1 MKRILTLTLA
11 AVLVFLAA
19 APVSAQDKTIKRK
32 VAIGR
37 FTNETQ
43 YGKGLFYDKEN
54 DPMRKQALDILS
66 SKLAQSGKFI
76 LLEREDLDVLVAE
89 VGTNMNK
96 IGADYIIL
104 GSITQYGRKNEGHEQ
119 VFSSTKTQ
127 TVEAGVSVRLVEA
140 ATGLIIYSDEAKG
153 YAETT
158 SKQTLGIGGT
168 AGFDA
173 TLSDKAISAALSQ
186 LVENIINKC
195 MDKPWRSYLLA
206 EDGGSYII
214 GGGASQGLAVGDKFN
229 VYKKG
234 RKVKN
239 PQTGMEIELPGTLIG
254 VVTVQTMMGDTPET
268 EISFCSYSGQD
279 IDENHLEDY
288 YILDESAMK
297 KLLLFLSAALLL
309 TGCGVGSHTVVSGR
323 ADEAGIVFFAD
334 KSLAID
340 VTIDKDT
347 YRVNTVKDSD
357 FKSKRNIKRTA
368 ENLIVIKPGQH
379 DVKVRL
385 RGETILTQKIFV
397 SAGDTKVINL

>member
-1 MKRILTLTLA
+1 MKRIFCFIAIAALTLL
-11 AVLVFLAA
+11 FA
-19 APVSAQDKTIKRK
+19 APVQAQDKTIKRK

-43 YGKGLFYDKEN
+43 YGKGIFYDKEN

-66 SKLAQSGKFI
+66 AKLAQSGKFI
-76 LLEREDLDVLVAE
+76 LLEREDLDVLVREA
-89 VGTNMNK
+89 GDNMNK

-104 GSITQYGRKNEGHEQ
+104 GSITQFGRKNEGHDQ

-127 TVEAGVSVRLVEA
+127 TVEAGVSIRLVDA

-158 SKQTLGIGGT
+158 SKQTLGIGGS

-214 GGGASQGLAVGDKFN
+214 SGGPSQGLAAGDKFN

-239 PQTGMEIELPGTLIG
+239 PQTGLEIELPGTLIG
-254 VVTVQTMMGDTPET
+254 VVTVLTSVGDTPET
-268 EISFCSYSGQD
+268 EISFCSYSGND
-279 IDENHLEDY
+279 IDEEHLENY
-288 YILDESAMK
+288 YILDE
-297 KLLLFLSAALLL
+297 
-309 TGCGVGSHTVVSGR
+309 
-323 ADEAGIVFFAD
+323 
-334 KSLAID
+334 
-340 VTIDKDT
+340 
-347 YRVNTVKDSD
+347 
-357 FKSKRNIKRTA
+357 
-368 ENLIVIKPGQH
+368 
-379 DVKVRL
+379 
-385 RGETILTQKIFV
+385 
-397 SAGDTKVINL
+397 